1 MLALLFF
8 FSTLAHAIV
17 VSGPSG
23 PWPVSH
29 QVVELTDESRW
40 DPYAP
45 EDNQHKRRILASFF
59 IPVHED
65 QQECEVDKIDYLP
78 PKTAETWAK
87 VASDVGLPS
96 NTFEGFELAFCKPTS
111 KKQPRYPVVIASPGF
126 SASRLLV
133 SAQAQSLASQGNVVI
148 TVDHPY
154 EATIVEFPDGEVVYG
169 ATADEINPESAQ
181 KAVKVCKPE
190 PLPFQPANG
199 PAIRQVRSQDI
210 SFLIDQISAP
220 SKIGDNIDGKL
231 DTKNIFLYG
240 HSLGGATSAQVA
252 SIDDRVLGGLD
263 FDGALV
269 GPVEETGLDKPFFI
283 VGAVSTE
290 NATSYYQDF
299 MKKVGS
305 PKMLTIINGTK
316 HMTFSDLPL
325 LLSLRDD
332 VPPDSKPVIE
342 IVLGTI
348 DGKRAA
354 IVVNKILGAVTSFLF
369 KKNAGP
375 LCKFEDEVPEAGLVE
390 RDLKTSY
397 CE

>member
-1 MLALLFF
+1 MLALLFL

-29 QVVELTDESRW
+29 HVVELTDESRW

-45 EDNQHKRRILASFF
+45 EDNQHKRRILTSFF

-87 VASDVGLPS
+87 VASGVGLPS

-111 KKQPRYPVVIASPGF
+111 KKQPRHPV
-126 SASRLLV
+126 
-133 SAQAQSLASQGNVVI
+133 AQSLASQGNVAI

-181 KAVKVCKPE
+181 KAVKV
-190 PLPFQPANG
+190 
-199 PAIRQVRSQDI
+199 RSQDI

-220 SKIGDNIDGKL
+220 SKLGDNIAGKL
-231 DTKNIFLYG
+231 DTKKIFVYG

-252 SIDDRVLGGLD
+252 SVDDRVLGGLD

-269 GPVEETGLDKPFFI
+269 GSVEETGLDKPFFI
-283 VGAVSTE
+283 VGADSTE

-299 MKKVGS
+299 IDKVGG

-342 IVLGTI
+342 QVLGTI

-354 IVVNKILGAVTSFLF
+354 IVVNKFLGAVTSFLF
-369 KKNAGP
+369 KRNAGP
-375 LCKFEDEVPEAGLVE
+375 LCKFEDEVPEAELVE
-390 RDLKTSY
+390 RDLKTPY

>member
-1 MLALLFF
+1 MLALLFL

-29 QVVELTDESRW
+29 HVVELTDESRW

-45 EDNQHKRRILASFF
+45 EDNQHKRRILTSFF
-59 IPVHED
+59 IPFHED

-87 VASDVGLPS
+87 VASGVGLPS

-111 KKQPRYPVVIASPGF
+111 KKQSRNPVLIISPGF

-169 ATADEINPESAQ
+169 ATADEINQESAQ
-181 KAVKVCKPE
+181 KAVK
-190 PLPFQPANG
+190 
-199 PAIRQVRSQDI
+199 VRSQDI

-220 SKIGDNIDGKL
+220 SKLGDNIDGKL
-231 DTKNIFLYG
+231 DTKKIFLYG

-252 SIDDRVLGGLD
+252 SVDDRVLGGLD

-269 GPVEETGLDKPFFI
+269 GSVEETGLDKPFFI
-283 VGAVSTE
+283 VGADSTE
-290 NATSYYQDF
+290 DATSYYQDF
-299 MKKVGS
+299 MEKVGG

-332 VPPDSKPVIE
+332 IPPESKPVIE
-342 IVLGTI
+342 KVLGTI

-354 IVVNKILGAVTSFLF
+354 IVVNKFLGAVTSFLF
-369 KKNAGP
+369 KRNAGP
-375 LCKFEDEVPEAGLVE
+375 LCKFEDEVPEAVLVE
-390 RDLKTSY
+390 MDLKTPY